1 MLHHQTFPARGHD
14 IFHPFAHI
22 ICCSRFKIYDK
33 FDATLN
39 FFDTCFEIAL
49 AEFGRLIDQRLAI
62 EIQKVKY
69 FDCSTG

>member
-1 MLHHQTFPARGHD
+1 MLHHQTFSARSHD

-22 ICCSRFKIYDK
+22 CGCSRFKIYNE

-49 AEFGRLIDQRLAI
+49 AEFR
-62 EIQKVKY
+62 
-69 FDCSTG
+69 